1 MRVIWVYLV
10 TTIIVLSEDNG
21 LWETKNHRFSK
32 SFNYKKSRLQ
42 DVAFLPSAYFV
53 FTT

>member
-1 MRVIWVYLV
+1 MRVVWLYLA
-10 TTIIVLSEDNG
+10 TTIIVLEDNG

-42 DVAFLPSAYFV
+42 DVTFLPSAYLV